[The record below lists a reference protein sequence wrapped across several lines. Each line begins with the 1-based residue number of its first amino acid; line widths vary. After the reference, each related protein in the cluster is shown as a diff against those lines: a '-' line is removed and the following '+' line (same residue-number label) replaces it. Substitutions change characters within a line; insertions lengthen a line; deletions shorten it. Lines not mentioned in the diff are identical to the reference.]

1 VGGTTTTLLAGDAGT
16 DPVSGLLND
25 LTASLGEA
33 ADALPGLEQFS
44 GSLESMDTLP
54 GMNSTD
60 LSLASTVIPAD
71 LFNSIVSQITQID
84 LSLFGMNS
92 QFDAAT
98 AAISP
103 TDFTDFSQSSSPI
116 NSSAAFAESIVV
128 QNADFA

>member
-1 VGGTTTTLLAGDAGT
+1 
-16 DPVSGLLND
+16 
-25 LTASLGEA
+25 
-33 ADALPGLEQFS
+33 
-44 GSLESMDTLP
+44 
-54 GMNSTD
+54 
-60 LSLASTVIPAD
+60 
-71 LFNSIVSQITQID
+71 
-84 LSLFGMNS
+84 MNS